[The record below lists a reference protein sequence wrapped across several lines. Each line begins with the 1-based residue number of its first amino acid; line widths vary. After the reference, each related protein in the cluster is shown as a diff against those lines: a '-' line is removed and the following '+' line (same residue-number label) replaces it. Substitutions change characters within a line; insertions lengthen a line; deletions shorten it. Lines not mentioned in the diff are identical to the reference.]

1 MNDPRKKKLKKYI
14 LPDIGGLTFS
24 GFLLLLSIICIPAV
38 GDITPLLVGL
48 AFSLLISVTGIR
60 GLIMWSDFLD
70 AMESSP
76 EFEVLL
82 NDFENGVP
90 MLNGLLRLGE
100 KYIAGKQSIT
110 AFRYEDITLAYEA
123 KLNFIG
129 VGSVHE
135 FKIVDRNGKHHSLCK
150 LSEKVNR
157 EDILNVFQLMKARN
171 NDIQFEIW
179 RSTKRDIVKL

>member
-38 GDITPLLVGL
+38 GSIAPLMSAL
-48 AFSLLISVTGIR
+48 ALSLLCSSTGIL
-60 GLIMWSDFLD
+60 GLIKWSDFLD

-123 KLNFIG
+123 KMTFIF
-129 VGSVHE
+129 VGSSHE
-135 FKIVDRNGKHHSLCK
+135 FRIVDRNGKHHSLCK
-150 LSEKVNR
+150 LSDNVNQQ
-157 EDILNVFQLMKARN
+157 DILNVFQLMKARN